1 MQTVV
6 MKFGGTSVADAPR
19 CLSAAQ
25 IIVQEKLRGNRV
37 VAVVSARGDTT
48 DDLYKLAYEIS
59 DNPSRRELDMLVST
73 GEQISV
79 ALMAI
84 AIHKLGHQAIS
95 LTGAQMGIVTDDSH
109 GKARISNITPVR
121 IVRELEDGKI
131 VIAAGF
137 QGTTMDSEITTLGR
151 GGSDTTAVAIAASL
165 GADMCEFYKDV
176 DGIFTADPRIVP
188 GARKLDSI
196 SHDEML
202 ELASTGAG
210 VLHSRAIE
218 LAKKFKVPLCVRSS
232 FNTNSPGTV
241 IIAEVPKMES
251 VVVRG
256 AAINNDEAKVTV
268 IGVPDQPGI
277 AAKILEKVANK
288 NINLDM
294 IVQNVGRDGKADVT
308 FTVMK
313 SDLREALETCRQA
326 AKEMGAADVAAD
338 DNVSKI
344 SVVGVGMRSH
354 SGVAAKMFNAL
365 ADQKINIQMISTS
378 EIKISCVVDKNRGA
392 DALRAVHAAFELDK
406 PEENR
411 TYGGTQHHPG
421 TKAED
426 VSTAAP
432 APKARSTRR
441 NTKK

>member
-6 MKFGGTSVADAPR
+6 MKFGGTSVADAAR

-25 IIVQEKLRGNRV
+25 LVVQQKLKGNRV

-84 AIHKLGHQAIS
+84 AVHKLGHEAVS
-95 LTGAQMGIVTDDSH
+95 LTGAQMGIITDDSFT
-109 GKARISNITPVR
+109 KARIANISPKRV
-121 IVRELEDGKI
+121 IKELEDGRI

-137 QGTTMDSEITTLGR
+137 QGMTMGLEITTLGR
-151 GGSDTTAVAIAASL
+151 GGSDTTAVALAAAL
-165 GADMCEFYKDV
+165 NADMCEFYKDV
-176 DGIFTADPRIVP
+176 DGIFNADPRIVP

-218 LAKKFKVPLCVRSS
+218 LAKKFKVPLSVRSS
-232 FNTNSPGTV
+232 FNSSPGTV
-241 IIAEVPKMES
+241 IVAEVPKMES
-251 VVVRG
+251 VIVRG
-256 AAINNDEAKVTV
+256 AAINDNEAKVTV
-268 IGVPDQPGI
+268 LGVPDQPGI
-277 AAKILEKVANK
+277 ASKILEKVSNR

-313 SDLREALETCRQA
+313 TDLRDALDVCKQA
-326 AKEMGAADVAAD
+326 AKNLGAEGATAD
-338 DNVSKI
+338 DNISKI

-354 SGVAAKMFNAL
+354 SGVAAKMFKAL

-378 EIKISCVVDKNRGA
+378 EIKISCVVDKARGA

-406 PEENR
+406 PEDER
-411 TYGGTQHHPG
+411 TYAGIKHLPG
-421 TKAED
+421 TKIEE
-426 VSTAAP
+426 
-432 APKARSTRR
+432 
-441 NTKK
+441 

>member
-6 MKFGGTSVADAPR
+6 MKFGGTSVADAAR

-25 IIVQEKLRGNRV
+25 LVVQQKLKGNRV

-84 AIHKLGHQAIS
+84 AVHKLGHEAVS
-95 LTGAQMGIVTDDSH
+95 LTGAQMGIITDDSFT
-109 GKARISNITPVR
+109 KARIANISPKRV
-121 IVRELEDGKI
+121 IKELEDGRI

-137 QGTTMDSEITTLGR
+137 QGMTMGLEITTLGR
-151 GGSDTTAVAIAASL
+151 GGSDTTAVALAAAL
-165 GADMCEFYKDV
+165 NADMCEFYKDV
-176 DGIFTADPRIVP
+176 DGIFNADPRIVP

-218 LAKKFKVPLCVRSS
+218 LAKKFKVPLSVRSS
-232 FNTNSPGTV
+232 FNSSPGTV
-241 IIAEVPKMES
+241 IVAEVPKMES
-251 VVVRG
+251 VIVRG
-256 AAINNDEAKVTV
+256 AAINDNEAKVTV
-268 IGVPDQPGI
+268 LGVPDQPGI
-277 AAKILEKVANK
+277 ASKILERVSNR

-313 SDLREALETCRQA
+313 TDLRDALDVCKQA
-326 AKEMGAADVAAD
+326 AKNLGAEGATAD
-338 DNVSKI
+338 DNISKI

-354 SGVAAKMFNAL
+354 SGVAAKMFKAL

-378 EIKISCVVDKNRGA
+378 EIKISCVVDKARGA

-406 PEENR
+406 PEDER
-411 TYGGTQHHPG
+411 TYAGIKHLPG
-421 TKAED
+421 TKFEE
-426 VSTAAP
+426 
-432 APKARSTRR
+432 
-441 NTKK
+441 

>member
-1 MQTVV
+1 MPTVV

-19 CLSAAQ
+19 CLSAANL
-25 IIVQEKLRGNRV
+25 IVQEKLKGNRV

-48 DDLYKLAYEIS
+48 DDLYKLAYEI
-59 DNPSRRELDMLVST
+59 DQNPSRRELDMLVST

-84 AIHKLGHQAIS
+84 AIQKLGHEAIS
-95 LTGAQMGIVTDDSH
+95 LTGSQMGIVTDGSH
-109 GKARISNITPVR
+109 GKARIASISPQR
-121 IVRELEDGKI
+121 IVQELDGGRI

-137 QGTTMDSEITTLGR
+137 QGISMDLEITTLGR
-151 GGSDTTAVAIAASL
+151 GGSDTTAVALAAAIE
-165 GADMCEFYKDV
+165 ADMCEFYKDV

-188 GARKLDSI
+188 NARKLDSI

-232 FNTNSPGTV
+232 FNNLPGTV
-241 IIAEVPKMES
+241 IIAETPNMES
-251 VVVRG
+251 VIVRG
-256 AAINNDEAKVTV
+256 AAINNNEAKVTV
-268 IGVPDQPGI
+268 MGVPDQPGI
-277 AAKILEKVANK
+277 AAKILERVCNR

-313 SDLREALETCRQA
+313 TDLHDALEICKQTS
-326 AKEMGAADVAAD
+326 KDLGAEGVSAD
-338 DNVSKI
+338 DNIAKI

-354 SGVAAKMFNAL
+354 SGVAAKMFKAL
-365 ADQKINIQMISTS
+365 ADRKINIQMISTS
-378 EIKISCVVDKNRGA
+378 EIKISCVVDKTRGA
-392 DALRAVHAAFELDK
+392 DALRALHEVFELDK
-406 PEENR
+406 PEEDR
-411 TYGGTQHHPG
+411 TYSGMKYHPG
-421 TKAED
+421 TKPEA
-426 VSTAAP
+426 V
-432 APKARSTRR
+432 
-441 NTKK
+441 

>member
-6 MKFGGTSVADAPR
+6 MKFGGTSVADAAR

-25 IIVQEKLRGNRV
+25 LVVQEKLKGSRV

-84 AIHKLGHQAIS
+84 AVHKLGHEAIS
-95 LTGAQMGIVTDDSH
+95 LTGAQMGIITDNSFT
-109 GKARISNITPVR
+109 KARIAGISPTRVIK
-121 IVRELEDGKI
+121 ELEDGKI

-137 QGTTMDSEITTLGR
+137 QGTTMGLEITTLGR
-151 GGSDTTAVAIAASL
+151 GGSDTTAVALAAAL
-165 GADMCEFYKDV
+165 QADMCEFYKDV

-218 LAKKFKVPLCVRSS
+218 LAKKFRVPLSVRSS
-232 FNTNSPGTV
+232 FNSSPGTV

-251 VVVRG
+251 VIVRG
-256 AAINNDEAKVTV
+256 AAINDNEAKVTV
-268 IGVPDQPGI
+268 LGVPDQPGI
-277 AAKILEKVANK
+277 ASKILEKVCSR

-313 SDLREALETCRQA
+313 TDVRDALDVCNQA
-326 AKEMGAADVAAD
+326 AKELGAEGVTAD
-338 DNVSKI
+338 DNISKI

-354 SGVAAKMFNAL
+354 SGVAAKMFKAL
-365 ADQKINIQMISTS
+365 ADQKINILMISTS
-378 EIKISCVVDKNRGA
+378 EIKISCVVDKARGA

-406 PEENR
+406 PEDER
-411 TYGGTQHHPG
+411 SYAGIKHLPG
-421 TKAED
+421 TKIEE
-426 VSTAAP
+426 
-432 APKARSTRR
+432 
-441 NTKK
+441 

>member
-6 MKFGGTSVADAPR
+6 MKFGGTSVADAAR

-25 IIVQEKLRGNRV
+25 LVVQEKLKGSRV

-84 AIHKLGHQAIS
+84 AVHKLGHEAIS
-95 LTGAQMGIVTDDSH
+95 LTGAQMGIITDNSFT
-109 GKARISNITPVR
+109 KARIAGISPTRVIK
-121 IVRELEDGKI
+121 ELEDGKI

-137 QGTTMDSEITTLGR
+137 QGTTMGLEITTLGR
-151 GGSDTTAVAIAASL
+151 GGSDTTAVALAAAL
-165 GADMCEFYKDV
+165 QADMCEFYKDV

-218 LAKKFKVPLCVRSS
+218 LAKKFRVPLSVRSS
-232 FNTNSPGTV
+232 FNSSPGTV

-251 VVVRG
+251 VIVRG
-256 AAINNDEAKVTV
+256 AAINDNEAKVTV
-268 IGVPDQPGI
+268 LGVPDQPGI
-277 AAKILEKVANK
+277 ASKILEKVCSR

-313 SDLREALETCRQA
+313 TDVRDALDVCNQA
-326 AKEMGAADVAAD
+326 AKELGAEGVTAD
-338 DNVSKI
+338 DNISKI

-354 SGVAAKMFNAL
+354 SGVAAKMFKAL
-365 ADQKINIQMISTS
+365 ADQKINILMISTS
-378 EIKISCVVDKNRGA
+378 QIKISCVVDKARGA

-406 PEENR
+406 PEDER
-411 TYGGTQHHPG
+411 SYAGIKHLPG
-421 TKAED
+421 TKIEE
-426 VSTAAP
+426 
-432 APKARSTRR
+432 
-441 NTKK
+441 

>member
-6 MKFGGTSVADAPR
+6 MKFGGTSVADAAR

-25 IIVQEKLRGNRV
+25 LVVQEKLKGSRV

-84 AIHKLGHQAIS
+84 AVHKLGHEAIS
-95 LTGAQMGIVTDDSH
+95 LTGAQMGIITDNSFT
-109 GKARISNITPVR
+109 KARIAGISPTRVIK
-121 IVRELEDGKI
+121 ELEDGKI

-137 QGTTMDSEITTLGR
+137 QGTTIGLEITTLGR
-151 GGSDTTAVAIAASL
+151 GGSDTTAVALAAAL
-165 GADMCEFYKDV
+165 QADMCEFYKDV

-218 LAKKFKVPLCVRSS
+218 LAKKFRVPLSVRSS
-232 FNTNSPGTV
+232 FNSSPGTV

-251 VVVRG
+251 VIVRG
-256 AAINNDEAKVTV
+256 AAINDNEAKVTV
-268 IGVPDQPGI
+268 LGVPDQPGI
-277 AAKILEKVANK
+277 ASKILEKVCNRK
-288 NINLDM
+288 INLDM

-313 SDLREALETCRQA
+313 TDVRDALDVCNQA
-326 AKEMGAADVAAD
+326 AKELGAEGVTAD
-338 DNVSKI
+338 DNISKI

-354 SGVAAKMFNAL
+354 SGVAAKMFKAL
-365 ADQKINIQMISTS
+365 ADQKINILMISTS
-378 EIKISCVVDKNRGA
+378 EIKISCVVDKARGA

-406 PEENR
+406 PEDER
-411 TYGGTQHHPG
+411 SYAGIKHLPG
-421 TKAED
+421 TKIEE
-426 VSTAAP
+426 
-432 APKARSTRR
+432 
-441 NTKK
+441 

>member
-6 MKFGGTSVADAPR
+6 MKFGGTSVADAAR

-25 IIVQEKLRGNRV
+25 LVVQEKLKGSRV

-84 AIHKLGHQAIS
+84 AVHKLGHEAIS
-95 LTGAQMGIVTDDSH
+95 LTGAQMGIITDNSFT
-109 GKARISNITPVR
+109 KARIAGISPTRVIK
-121 IVRELEDGKI
+121 ELEDGKI

-137 QGTTMDSEITTLGR
+137 QGTTMGLEITTLGR
-151 GGSDTTAVAIAASL
+151 GGSDTTAVALAAAL
-165 GADMCEFYKDV
+165 QADMCEFYKDV

-218 LAKKFKVPLCVRSS
+218 LAKKFRVPLSVRSS
-232 FNTNSPGTV
+232 FNSSPGTV

-251 VVVRG
+251 VIVRG
-256 AAINNDEAKVTV
+256 AAINDNEAKVTV
-268 IGVPDQPGI
+268 LGVPDQPGI
-277 AAKILEKVANK
+277 ASKILEKVCNRK
-288 NINLDM
+288 INLDM

-313 SDLREALETCRQA
+313 TDVRDALDVCNQA
-326 AKEMGAADVAAD
+326 AKELGAEGVTAD
-338 DNVSKI
+338 DNISKI

-354 SGVAAKMFNAL
+354 SGVAAKMFKAL
-365 ADQKINIQMISTS
+365 ADQKINILMISTS
-378 EIKISCVVDKNRGA
+378 EIKISCVVDKARGA

-406 PEENR
+406 PEDER
-411 TYGGTQHHPG
+411 SYAGIKHLPG
-421 TKAED
+421 TKIEE
-426 VSTAAP
+426 
-432 APKARSTRR
+432 
-441 NTKK
+441 

>member
-6 MKFGGTSVADAPR
+6 MKFGGTSVADAAR

-25 IIVQEKLRGNRV
+25 LVVQEKLKGNRV

-84 AIHKLGHQAIS
+84 AVHKLGHEAIS
-95 LTGAQMGIVTDDSH
+95 LTGVQMGIITDNSFT
-109 GKARISNITPVR
+109 KARIAGISPKRV
-121 IVRELEDGKI
+121 VKELEDGKI

-137 QGTTMDSEITTLGR
+137 QGTTMGLEITTLGR
-151 GGSDTTAVAIAASL
+151 GGSDTTAVALAAAL
-165 GADMCEFYKDV
+165 QADMCEFYKDV

-218 LAKKFKVPLCVRSS
+218 LAKKFKVPLSVRSS
-232 FNTNSPGTV
+232 FNNSPGTV

-251 VVVRG
+251 VIVRG
-256 AAINNDEAKVTV
+256 AAINDNEAKVTV
-268 IGVPDQPGI
+268 LGVPDQPGI
-277 AAKILEKVANK
+277 ASKILEKVSNR

-313 SDLREALETCRQA
+313 TDLRDALDVCKQA
-326 AKEMGAADVAAD
+326 AKDLGAEGAAAD
-338 DNVSKI
+338 DNISKI

-354 SGVAAKMFNAL
+354 SGVASKMFKAL

-378 EIKISCVVDKNRGA
+378 EIKISCVVDKARGA

-406 PEENR
+406 PEDER
-411 TYGGTQHHPG
+411 TYACIKHHPG
-421 TKAED
+421 TKFEE
-426 VSTAAP
+426 
-432 APKARSTRR
+432 
-441 NTKK
+441 

>member
-6 MKFGGTSVADAPR
+6 MKFGGTSVADAAR

-25 IIVQEKLRGNRV
+25 LVVQEKLKGSR
-37 VAVVSARGDTT
+37 VVSARGDTT

-84 AIHKLGHQAIS
+84 AVHKLGHEAIS
-95 LTGAQMGIVTDDSH
+95 LTGAQMGIITDNSFT
-109 GKARISNITPVR
+109 KARIAGISPTRVIK
-121 IVRELEDGKI
+121 ELEDGKI

-137 QGTTMDSEITTLGR
+137 QGTTMGLEITTLGR
-151 GGSDTTAVAIAASL
+151 GGSDTTAVALAAAL
-165 GADMCEFYKDV
+165 QADMCEFYKDV

-218 LAKKFKVPLCVRSS
+218 LAKKFRVPLSVRSS
-232 FNTNSPGTV
+232 FNSSPGTV

-251 VVVRG
+251 VIVRG
-256 AAINNDEAKVTV
+256 AAINDNEAKVTV
-268 IGVPDQPGI
+268 LGVPDQPGI
-277 AAKILEKVANK
+277 ASKILEKVCSR

-313 SDLREALETCRQA
+313 TDVRDALDVCNQA
-326 AKEMGAADVAAD
+326 AKELGAEGVTAD
-338 DNVSKI
+338 DNISKI

-354 SGVAAKMFNAL
+354 SGVAAKMFKAL
-365 ADQKINIQMISTS
+365 ADQKINILMISTS
-378 EIKISCVVDKNRGA
+378 EIKISCVVDKARGA

-406 PEENR
+406 PEDER
-411 TYGGTQHHPG
+411 SYAGIKHLPG
-421 TKAED
+421 TKIEE
-426 VSTAAP
+426 
-432 APKARSTRR
+432 
-441 NTKK
+441 